1 MQHDQKQLF
10 QIACDYPW
18 YLFTA
23 EEISVLCNVGE
34 HKVRMA
40 RNAKDTPFRFNLC
53 RPEWFT
59 GWMLDHPQ
67 YQDLKS
73 APIDLTE
80 SVEACAVSVKQT
92 FRSQPA
98 RTSKKTGRKRVSAKL
113 LLKAK

>member
-34 HKVRMA
+34 HKVRLA
-40 RNAKDTPFRFNLC
+40 RNSKDTPFRFSLC

-59 GWMLDHPQ
+59 GWMLDHPE

-73 APIDLTE
+73 APLDGAE
-80 SVEACAVSVKQT
+80 SSEACAVSVKQT
-92 FRSQPA
+92 LRSQPA
-98 RTSKKTGRKRVSAKL
+98 RAVKKTTRTRQKRIPVHPL
-113 LLKAK
+113 R